1 MRDGRICGIH
11 MKSQIALH
19 AAVGALCVF
28 TAGREER
35 YQKSWKAPPLAPWWL
50 SGEELTGGAGYAGD
64 PGLVP
69 GSGRCSGGGNGN
81 PLQYFCTWVGRE
93 PPFSP
98 SSSKA
103 PRNSVDKMK

>member
-81 PLQYFCTWVGRE
+81 PLQYSCLKNPWTEELGRLQ
-93 PPFSP
+93 SMG
-98 SSSKA
+98 SQ
-103 PRNSVDKMK
+103 RVRHD